1 MIKKVMFTSSPI
13 GELFLAEKNGKICEI
28 APKERRARKDFIFE
42 KTPLLLEAEKQL
54 AQYFEGKREKF
65 DLPLLLEGTPFQI
78 KIWRNL
84 IKIPYGQTIS
94 YAELAEKVGNKKAAR
109 AAGNANNKN
118 PILIAVP
125 CHRVIGADGKLSGF
139 ACGTDKKKFL
149 LALERYF
156 KD

>member
-1 MIKKVMFTSSPI
+1 MIKKVMFVSSPI
-13 GELFLAEKNGKICEI
+13 GELFLAEKDGKICDI
-28 APKERRARKDFIFE
+28 APKEHRARKDFILE

-54 AQYFEGKREKF
+54 SQYFKGERKKF

-78 KIWRNL
+78 KIWQNL
-84 IKIPYGQTIS
+84 IKIPYGQTVS
-94 YAELAEKVGNKKAAR
+94 YAELAEKAGSKKAAR

-118 PILIAVP
+118 PILIVVP

>member
-1 MIKKVMFTSSPI
+1 MTKKALFIASPI
-13 GELFLAEKNGKICEI
+13 GTLLLAEKNGKICDI
-28 APKERRARKDFIFE
+28 APKERRARKDFILE

-54 AQYFEGKREKF
+54 SQYFKGERKKF

-78 KIWRNL
+78 KIWQNL
-84 IKIPYGQTIS
+84 IKIPYGQTVS
-94 YAELAEKVGNKKAAR
+94 YAELAENAGSKKAAR

-149 LALERYF
+149 LALELYF

>member
-1 MIKKVMFTSSPI
+1 MSKKALFIASPI
-13 GELFLAEKNGKICEI
+13 GALLLAEKEGKICEI
-28 APKERRARKDFIFE
+28 APKERRASKDFIFE

-54 AQYFEGKREKF
+54 SQYFEGRRKTF

-78 KIWRNL
+78 KIWQNL
-84 IKIPYGQTIS
+84 VKIPYGQTIS
-94 YAELAEKVGNKKAAR
+94 YAELAEKAGNKKAAR

-118 PILIAVP
+118 PILIVVP
-125 CHRVIGADGKLSGF
+125 CHRVIASDGKLAGF
-139 ACGTDKKKFL
+139 ACGKDKKKFL

>member
-13 GELFLAEKNGKICEI
+13 GELCLAEKDGKICDI
-28 APKERRARKDFIFE
+28 APKERRARKDFILE

-54 AQYFEGKREKF
+54 SQYFKGERKKF

-84 IKIPYGQTIS
+84 IKIPYGQTVS
-94 YAELAEKVGNKKAAR
+94 YAELAEKAGNKKAAR

>member
-1 MIKKVMFTSSPI
+1 MSENALFLPSPI

-28 APKERRARKDFIFE
+28 SLKGRRARKDFIFE
-42 KTPLLLEAEKQL
+42 RTPLLLEAEKQL
-54 AQYFEGKREKF
+54 SQYFEGKRKKF

-78 KIWRNL
+78 KIWQNL
-84 IKIPYGQTIS
+84 IKIPYGRTIS
-94 YAELAEKVGNKKAAR
+94 YAELAEKAGNKKAAR

-118 PILIAVP
+118 PILIVVP
-125 CHRVIGADGKLSGF
+125 CHRVIAADGSLAGF

-149 LALERYF
+149 LALEQYF

>member
-13 GELFLAEKNGKICEI
+13 GELFLAEKEGKICEI
-28 APKERRARKDFIFE
+28 APKERRASKDFIFE

-54 AQYFEGKREKF
+54 SQYFEGKREKF

-78 KIWRNL
+78 KIWQNL
-84 IKIPYGQTIS
+84 IKIPYGQTVS
-94 YAELAEKVGNKKAAR
+94 YAELAEKAGNKKAAR

-118 PILIAVP
+118 PILIVVP
-125 CHRVIGADGKLSGF
+125 CHRVIAANGSLAGF
-139 ACGTDKKKFL
+139 ACGIDKKKFL

>member
-1 MIKKVMFTSSPI
+1 MMKKAMFVSSPI
-13 GELFLAEKNGKICEI
+13 GELCLAEKNGKICEI

-54 AQYFEGKREKF
+54 SQYFEGKREKF

-94 YAELAEKVGNKKAAR
+94 YAELAEKAGNKKAAR

-149 LALERYF
+149 LALELYF